1 MHSETHLVDDEKR
14 SFTFSR
20 CIKDVLTIVIELTIR
35 KIIYEDEQTV
45 LTTSEKN
52 LFNQYKELYSK
63 LDKENSNHK
72 SILSI
77 ISPVFK
83 GMFKVDMEENEKNEL
98 TIDYIEE
105 KVLKVKN
112 C

>member
-45 LTTSEKN
+45 LTTNEKN

-63 LDKENSNHK
+63 LDKEN
-72 SILSI
+72 
-77 ISPVFK
+77 
-83 GMFKVDMEENEKNEL
+83 
-98 TIDYIEE
+98 
-105 KVLKVKN
+105 
-112 C
+112 